1 MKLEICCSRFV
12 PAGRAASLTVISNQR
27 NQRAATLLEFVV
39 AAAILVA
46 CFVMVAVIMNAAV
59 KGRAERSFD
68 ASDSVVPC
76 QDRLQGG
83 ERGLSNNDCF

>member
-1 MKLEICCSRFV
+1 MKLVTFCDYLMPPQRRKF
-12 PAGRAASLTVISNQR
+12 TTTISMQR
-27 NQRAATLLEFVV
+27 GATLLEFII
-39 AAAILVA
+39 AASILVA
-46 CFVMVAVIMNAAV
+46 CFVLVAVIMNAAV

-76 QDRLQGG
+76 QDRLQQG